1 MSSVE
6 KDIVEEHMNRFV
18 AFGLFALSVC
28 VIGFTGL
35 AGAGDPH
42 AASATPAAGGAHSA
56 APAVTPDQALQNLK
70 DGNARYVAGKSQN
83 LRRDAR
89 RRAETVAGG
98 QHPFAVVLSCS
109 DSREP
114 VEILFDQGIGDLFVV
129 RVAGNVADVDELG
142 TMEYGADH
150 LGAPLIVVLG
160 HSKCGA
166 VTAVVKGEHVSGNIP
181 QLVDNIIPAAAKS
194 KAKNLTGDALIADAV
209 KSNVMQSIED
219 TFKNSD
225 VLRERVAGG
234 KLRIVGGVYDLEKG
248 AVEWLGEHPDQ
259 GKLVMGGAMF
269 GGIKH

>member
-1 MSSVE
+1 
-6 KDIVEEHMNRFV
+6 MNRFV
-18 AFGLFALSVC
+18 AFGLSALTAC

-42 AASATPAAGGAHSA
+42 AAGAAHSA
-56 APAVTPDQALQNLK
+56 APAITPDQALKTLK
-70 DGNARYVAGKSQN
+70 DGNARYIAGKSLN
-83 LRRDAR
+83 LRRDAK
-89 RRAETVAGG
+89 RRAETVSGG
-98 QHPFAVVLSCS
+98 QHPFAVILSCS

-129 RVAGNVADVDELG
+129 RVAGNVADIDELG

-166 VTAVVKGEHVSGNIP
+166 VTAVVKGEHVHGNIP
-181 QLVDNIIPAAAKS
+181 MLVDNIIPAAAKS
-194 KAKNLTGDALIADAV
+194 KAKNLKGDDLIADAV

-219 TFKNSD
+219 TFKKSD
-225 VLRERVAGG
+225 ALRERVAGG
-234 KLRIVGGVYDLEKG
+234 KLKIVGGVYDLEKG
-248 AVEWLGEHPDQ
+248 TVEWMGEHPDQ
-259 GKLVMGGAMF
+259 ARLMVGVAKPTDGAPKF

>member
-1 MSSVE
+1 
-6 KDIVEEHMNRFV
+6 MNRFV

-194 KAKNLTGDALIADAV
+194 KAKNLQDDALIADAV

-219 TFKNSD
+219 TFKNSG
-225 VLRERVAGG
+225 VLSERVAAG
-234 KLRIVGGVYDLEKG
+234 KLKVIGGVYDLEKG
-248 AVEWLGEHPDQ
+248 TIEWLGEHSDQ
-259 GKLVMGGAMF
+259 ARLVGDAPRF